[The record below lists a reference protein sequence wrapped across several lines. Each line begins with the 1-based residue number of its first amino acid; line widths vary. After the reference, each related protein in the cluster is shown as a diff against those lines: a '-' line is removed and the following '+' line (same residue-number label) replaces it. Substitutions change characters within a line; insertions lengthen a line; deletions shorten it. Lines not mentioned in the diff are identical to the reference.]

1 MRRGLISPAKLENVS
16 RIIYR
21 CEMKTFTLTLGLL
34 LTLATGGCSWGN
46 HTTATTAKP
55 AAAKPA
61 PIVTPDYSL
70 TAKVISV
77 NTVGRF
83 VILSFPA
90 GMMPK
95 IDQTLFLYRN
105 SLKVAELRVTGPQDV
120 GNNHIVADITSG
132 EAQVGDTV
140 SEK

>member
-1 MRRGLISPAKLENVS
+1 
-16 RIIYR
+16 
-21 CEMKTFTLTLGLL
+21 MKTSVLTFSLL
-34 LTLATGGCSWGN
+34 LIFAVSGCSGGK
-46 HTTATTAKP
+46 HQVGTTAKP
-55 AAAKPA
+55 AVTKPA

-83 VILSFPA
+83 VILSFPS
-90 GMMPK
+90 GGMPK
-95 IDQTLFLYRN
+95 LGQTLFLYR
-105 SLKVAELRVTGPQDV
+105 SGLKAAELSVSGPQQ
-120 GNNHIVADITSG
+120 GENIIADIVSG